1 MKVTTV
7 RAWALMKT
15 ATAAKIVAYRTGLHR
30 QLFYKYNYM
39 FSPADL
45 ATLVDCLTQT
55 HDLPEPILEIGCAAG
70 NTTVFLNK
78 HVDELGDKRRYYCLD
93 TFAGFMPEDIAV
105 EVGRGKDAD
114 HYKHVFKSYR
124 KKWFDQTMVNNNVWR
139 VESIQA
145 DVNTYDFGRFDQIS
159 FCLID
164 VDLMRPVIR
173 SLEEVLPRMAP
184 GGLIAVDDCA
194 PSNRWDGAL
203 AGYTEFVE
211 QQGLEPD
218 IRNNM
223 LGMIQV
229 PRDVASD
236 LPTC

>member
-1 MKVTTV
+1 
-7 RAWALMKT
+7 
-15 ATAAKIVAYRTGLHR
+15 
-30 QLFYKYNYM
+30 
-39 FSPADL
+39 
-45 ATLVDCLTQT
+45 
-55 HDLPEPILEIGCAAG
+55 
-70 NTTVFLNK
+70 
-78 HVDELGDKRRYYCLD
+78 
-93 TFAGFMPEDIAV
+93 
-105 EVGRGKDAD
+105 
-114 HYKHVFKSYR
+114 
-124 KKWFDQTMVNNNVWR
+124 
-139 VESIQA
+139 
-145 DVNTYDFGRFDQIS
+145 VNTYDFGRFDQIS

-194 PSNRWDGAL
+194 PSNRWDDAL